1 VDGSPLAAALYASPM
16 RQRRPSPARP
26 GVPELAI
33 LIVLVLLVAGGL
45 LLGGGSGD
53 AEPQRTV
60 VSAERLAR
68 VEAEVER
75 IRGLDFKRPVSVEV
89 MTPEEVRA
97 YAEGELDASARREIE
112 AGGELTKLLG
122 LVEPGYDFAGLA
134 GDLFGEQVAG
144 FYDTD
149 DERLVLVEGVGID
162 DVTLAHELTHALEDQ
177 HYDLGEL
184 GDDGD
189 GGVVFDG
196 DASTGETGLVE
207 GTATLVM
214 TRYLE
219 RNPDAV
225 SLGDAFGQLL
235 TASGARPLP
244 ASLMRS
250 LVFPYMAGERFA
262 QRLYDTTGDWRLLD
276 NALRHRPPLAS
287 ADLIDPDRWLRVV
300 RPERVPLPAA
310 DAPGPGWRRLTQTT
324 SGEFDLRELLRDAVG
339 ERRAARLASSWTG
352 AESVLWR
359 RGPLPAGDCAAPCRA
374 RDALALRIRVDSPAA
389 ARRLGVALTEWLW
402 ETLGADAIAGGSETL
417 RIGPDGL
424 ARLAVRGREIRIA
437 MAPEPALLAKLMR

>member
-1 VDGSPLAAALYASPM
+1 M

-33 LIVLVLLVAGGL
+33 VAVLVLLLAGGL
-45 LLGGGSGD
+45 LLGGSSD
-53 AEPQRTV
+53 EEPQRTV
-60 VSAERLAR
+60 VSGERLAR

-89 MTPEEVRA
+89 MTPDEVRA
-97 YAEGELDASARREIE
+97 YAEGELDARARREIE
-112 AGGELTKLLG
+112 AGGELMKLLG
-122 LVEPGYDFAGLA
+122 LVEPGYDFAGFA

-144 FYDTD
+144 FYDTE

-184 GDDGD
+184 GGDDD
-189 GGVVFDG
+189 GGVVTDG

-244 ASLMRS
+244 ASIMRS
-250 LVFPYMAGERFA
+250 LVFPYMAGETFA
-262 QRLYDTTGDWRLLD
+262 QRLYATTGDWRLLD

-300 RPERVPLPAA
+300 RPERVALPAA
-310 DAPGPGWRRLTQTT
+310 GAPGSGWRRLAQTT
-324 SGEFDLRELLRDAVG
+324 SGELDLRELLRGAVG

-359 RGPLPAGDCAAPCRA
+359 RGPLPADGCAAPCRA
-374 RDALALRIRVDSPAA
+374 HSAVALRLRVDAPEA
-389 ARRLGVALTEWLW
+389 ARRVASALSEWLRELPGAEEAERGPGPGPAG
-402 ETLGADAIAGGSETL
+402 ETVRFAPA
-417 RIGPDGL
+417 GL
-424 ARLAVRGREIRIA
+424 ARLSVRGREIRIA
-437 MAPEPALLAKLMR
+437 MAPDAALLAKLMR